1 MKNSKHIPR
10 IVTGT
15 QWPNDRMIGHTKNN
29 ICYIG
34 LHGFVWKVRTA
45 KYNGLKHHFIYFF

>member
-1 MKNSKHIPR
+1 MTNSKHIPR

-29 ICYIG
+29 IWYIG
-34 LHGFVWKVRTA
+34 LHGFVWTVRTA